1 MRSSTPSSLRTLSP
15 PPPDRTDEE
24 EEQELLNF
32 ARRIY
37 QKIIAQAG
45 RPTRPVELNPTAPY
59 LTRDFAYLFGA
70 YAMKLQK
77 DNLHEIE
84 MEEGSLHEIRTK
96 ESSLRINHFQ
106 AELNRL
112 HWEAA
117 IWELFRQHQRR
128 ERETVHSFTKYRKT
142 VRQDRWTIGLKDL
155 LELEEDFSLQ
165 SKIVEW
171 NEFRFFLHKYF
182 LDWVRRLQ
190 SRRRDQQ
197 QNGGA
202 DPKELDTYLSVR
214 YSELEVDA
222 LRAMEDWSAEQLVKI
237 KQEATEKLEQQQK
250 LNQLGQVMT
259 TESRPQT
266 LCSSGQKSMG
276 EKLTEQQPAAEGLP
290 SAAPVKGKL
299 KRKHVHVD
307 GETEQDYA
315 GIMEPSH
322 RPPLRRSAR
331 IAETRKRKAR
341 EDEIGND
348 AYSVPF
354 GLPTPASKP
363 KTGQGRPRKRARN
376 SGVIVEKAV
385 VPDGAVSTISRPD
398 TGSEAIETTRA
409 LRSTTE
415 VIDQAATCRLPAA
428 TKSRPVKKPKRKRVA
443 VAVDT

>member
-24 EEQELLNF
+24 EERELLGF
-32 ARRIY
+32 AQRIY
-37 QKIIAQAG
+37 QKMMARDG

-70 YAMKLQK
+70 
-77 DNLHEIE
+77 HE
-84 MEEGSLHEIRTK
+84 MELEEHNLRKMGLEESSLHEITMK
-96 ESSLRINHFQ
+96 ESSPRINHFH

-128 ERETVHSFTKYRKT
+128 ERETVHSFTKYQNT
-142 VRQDRWTIGLKDL
+142 VRQDSWTRGLIDL
-155 LELEEDFSLQ
+155 LELQEDSSLQ

-182 LDWVRRLQ
+182 QDWVRRLQ

-197 QNGGA
+197 RNGGA
-202 DPKELDTYLSVR
+202 DPRESDTYLSVR
-214 YSELEVDA
+214 YSELTVDA
-222 LRAMEDWSAEQLVKI
+222 LRAMEDWSAEQLVEI
-237 KQEATEKLEQQQK
+237 EQEATGKLEQQQK

-259 TESRPQT
+259 TESWPKT
-266 LCSSGQKSMG
+266 LCPSGQKSTG
-276 EKLTEQQPAAEGLP
+276 EKSTGQQPTASL
-290 SAAPVKGKL
+290 KGKL

-322 RPPLRRSAR
+322 RPPLRRSAK
-331 IAETRKRKAR
+331 IAETRKRKVR

-398 TGSEAIETTRA
+398 TGSEAIKTTRA